1 MSSYG
6 TRKSKQ
12 EELEHPLCV
21 GPERQVNAEEL
32 LAELKHL
39 LETSGHPPFAP
50 LPSAS
55 TVFASAS
62 TAAEPRQSTEIE
74 KARDSA
80 DDLSADGSLQR
91 RRADLRDA
99 GGQHQHVTRE
109 ATHLRSRRWRFVA
122 SGLALGFAVAIGAG
136 LALKPSAPGPKSLV
150 SVVPVQRESNVQPPS
165 GSQL

>member
-109 ATHLRSRRWRFVA
+109 ATHLRSRRRRFVA
-122 SGLALGFAVAIGAG
+122 SGLALGFAVAI
-136 LALKPSAPGPKSLV
+136 
-150 SVVPVQRESNVQPPS
+150 
-165 GSQL
+165 